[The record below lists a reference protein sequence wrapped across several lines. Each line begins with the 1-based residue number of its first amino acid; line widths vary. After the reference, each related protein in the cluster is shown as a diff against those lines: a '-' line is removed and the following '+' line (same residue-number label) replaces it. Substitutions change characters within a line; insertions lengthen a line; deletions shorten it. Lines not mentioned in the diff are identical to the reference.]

1 MKLVWTDPS
10 LAHLAEIRTYIAEQD
25 PAAAAG
31 ARVVVR
37 IHNATRDT
45 LSASPYAGRPGRV
58 ENTRELVVARTP
70 YIVAYRIAAGRITVL
85 AVIHSS
91 RQWPEVL

>member
-1 MKLVWTDPS
+1 MKLVWTNPS
-10 LAHLAEIRTYIAEQD
+10 LAHLAAIRTYIAERN
-25 PAAAAG
+25 PAAS
-31 ARVVVR
+31 ARVVAR
-37 IHNATRDT
+37 IYDATRSM

-58 ENTRELVVARTP
+58 ENTRELVITKTP
-70 YIVAYRIAAGRITVL
+70 YIVAYRIAADHVAIL

>member
-1 MKLVWTDPS
+1 MKFVWTDPS
-10 LAHLAEIRTYIAEQD
+10 LAHLAAIRTYIAEQD
-25 PAAAAG
+25 PAAG
-31 ARVVVR
+31 ARVVAR
-37 IHNATRDT
+37 IPNAAHDT

-58 ENTRELVVARTP
+58 ENTRELVVTRTP

-91 RQWPEVL
+91 RKWLEVL

>member
-1 MKLVWTDPS
+1 MRLVWTDPA
-10 LAHLAEIRTYIAEQD
+10 LAHLAAIRTYIAEQN
-25 PAAAAG
+25 PAAG
-31 ARVVVR
+31 ARVVAR
-37 IHNATRDT
+37 IHDVTRNM

-58 ENTRELVVARTP
+58 ENTRELVIAKTP